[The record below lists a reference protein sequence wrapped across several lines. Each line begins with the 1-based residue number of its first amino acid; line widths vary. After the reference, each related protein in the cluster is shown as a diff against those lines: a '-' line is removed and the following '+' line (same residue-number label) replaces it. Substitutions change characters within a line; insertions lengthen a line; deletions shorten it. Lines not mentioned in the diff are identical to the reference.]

1 MQVHSLTPTIF
12 FNLIMQMISGF
23 LAFSQCYII
32 TQGKPM
38 NSTLFYTV
46 YMYQQSFEFYR
57 MGYGAAMAWVML
69 FIVGTVTVILFK
81 TKKKWVFS
89 EGE

>member
-1 MQVHSLTPTIF
+1 
-12 FNLIMQMISGF
+12 
-23 LAFSQCYII
+23 
-32 TQGKPM
+32 
-38 NSTLFYTV
+38 
-46 YMYQQSFEFYR
+46 
-57 MGYGAAMAWVML
+57 MAWVML

>member
-1 MQVHSLTPTIF
+1 
-12 FNLIMQMISGF
+12 
-23 LAFSQCYII
+23 
-32 TQGKPM
+32 M

-81 TKKKWVFS
+81 TKRSGYSAKENDIWV
-89 EGE
+89 